1 MCLASTNGKVSHA
14 VLVPKCLH
22 EHVLRLARDS
32 SGHYGV
38 ITTCSLINFNFTWPS
53 LYADNQS
60 YIKNVLIK
68 MIVRGKLLCVNLTS

>member
-14 VLVPKCLH
+14 VLVPKCLR

-53 LYADNQS
+53 LYADIRS
-60 YIKNVLIK
+60 YIKNCI
-68 MIVRGKLLCVNLTS
+68 INFLCEESSSV

>member
-1 MCLASTNGKVSHA
+1 MCLTLTNGKVSHA
-14 VLVPKCLH
+14 VLVPKCLR

-53 LYADNQS
+53 LYADITS
-60 YIKNVLIK
+60 YIENCAISILLIK
-68 MIVRGKLLCVNLTS
+68 RIV